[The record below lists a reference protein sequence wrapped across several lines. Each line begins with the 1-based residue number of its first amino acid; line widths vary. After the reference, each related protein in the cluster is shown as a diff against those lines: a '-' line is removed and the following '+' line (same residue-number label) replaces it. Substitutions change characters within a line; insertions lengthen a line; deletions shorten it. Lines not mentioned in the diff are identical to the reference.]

1 MYGTIVVLFVSVN
14 ALFLVWME
22 RRVSAAIQLRR
33 GPIHVG
39 PQGLLQTLADAV
51 KLLSKELVLPK

>member
-1 MYGTIVVLFVSVN
+1 MMAETLNIILWGTVVTLFVAVN

-22 RRVSAAIQLRR
+22 RRVSAKIQLRR

-39 PQGLLQTLADAV
+39 PQGLL
-51 KLLSKELVLPK
+51 